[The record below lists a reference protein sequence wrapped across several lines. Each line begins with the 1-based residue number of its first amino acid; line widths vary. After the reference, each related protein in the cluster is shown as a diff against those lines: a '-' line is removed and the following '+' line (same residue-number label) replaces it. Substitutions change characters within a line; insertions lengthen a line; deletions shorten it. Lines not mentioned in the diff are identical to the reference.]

1 MIICDSQ
8 HRSQTS
14 ELCKSGGGR
23 RRRRRRERESSALS
37 LPDWHQQDWPDW
49 LRVFTVWSAL
59 VGLGRARQEKYNYSL
74 IDIKYDGL
82 SRVGRGPLRTG
93 GRHC

>member
-1 MIICDSQ
+1 MRC
-8 HRSQTS
+8 RSLSGTS
-14 ELCKSGGGR
+14 RTGLTG
-23 RRRRRRERESSALS
+23 
-37 LPDWHQQDWPDW
+37 
-49 LRVFTVWSAL
+49 LRVFTVWSAV